1 MAQAKKNKNKTVL
14 TSVTLNISSTQE
26 LKILRRIVDIT
37 CSDLD
42 LAGILHQVVGIVNEM
57 TKADSIFVYLF
68 DRGKKNLV
76 LMASK
81 TPHKKVLGKINLRVG
96 EGITGWV
103 AEHNKPVA
111 IAKNAYQDP
120 RFKGFDV
127 LPEDLYEAFLS
138 VPIIYKGKVSGVIN
152 VQHKNPHEY
161 STSSVNLID
170 TIAKQVGGVI
180 EHARL
185 FEDTKQK
192 ASQFDSLVKVS
203 HSITSQRYLDEI
215 LNLIVVITAEMLNS
229 KICSIMLLDDKAEE
243 LSIKATQSLSEEY
256 IKKPNLKVKNSL
268 VGDVVKT
275 KNPLIV
281 EDVRQDERYVY
292 RELAIKENLSSMI
305 AVPMIVRDKA
315 IGVINV
321 YTKELHQ
328 FSQEEVSV
336 LQMVANQA
344 AVAVENTKLV
354 EEASKTREALETR
367 KLVER
372 AKGILMRMNH
382 LTEEAAHRMIHKKS
396 MDTCKSMKDIA
407 ESIILMDEFSKSN

>member
-1 MAQAKKNKNKTVL
+1 MAQPKKVKNTTAL
-14 TSVTLNISSTQE
+14 TSVTLNISSAQE

-42 LAGILHQVVGIVNEM
+42 LAGILHEVVGIVNEM

-111 IAKNAYQDP
+111 IKKNAYQDP

-229 KICSIMLLDDKAEE
+229 QICSIMLLDDKGEE

-256 IKKPNLKVKNSL
+256 RKKPNLKVKNSL

-275 KNPLIV
+275 KNPLVV
-281 EDVRQDERYVY
+281 EDVRQDERYAY

-305 AVPMIVRDKA
+305 AVPMIVKDKA

-321 YTKELHQ
+321 YTKEFHQ
-328 FSQEEVSV
+328 FSGEEVSV

-372 AKGILMRMNH
+372 AKGILMRMNN

-407 ESIILMDEFSKSN
+407 ESIILMDEFSK

>member
-1 MAQAKKNKNKTVL
+1 MAQTTKNKL
-14 TSVTLNISSTQE
+14 QISRVEE

-42 LAGILHQVVGIVNEM
+42 LTGILHEVVGIVNEM
-57 TKADSIFVYLF
+57 TRADSIFVYLF

-81 TPHKKVLGKINLRVG
+81 TAHKKVLGKINLRVG

-111 IAKNAYQDP
+111 IKKNAYQDP

-127 LPEDLYEAFLS
+127 LPEDRYEAFLS
-138 VPIIYKGKVSGVIN
+138 VPIVYKARVSGVIN

-161 STSSVNLID
+161 SVSSVSLID

-203 HSITSQRYLDEI
+203 HSITSQRYLNEI
-215 LNLIVVITAEMLNS
+215 LDLIVVITAEMLNS
-229 KICSIMLLDDKAEE
+229 KICSVMLLDDKGEE

-256 IKKPNLKVKNSL
+256 KSKPNLKVKNSL

-275 KNPLIV
+275 KKPLVV
-281 EDVRQDERYVY
+281 EDVRQDERYAY
-292 RELAIKENLSSMI
+292 RELAVKENLTSMI
-305 AVPMIVRDKA
+305 AVPMIVKDKA

-328 FSQEEVSV
+328 FSGEEVSV

-372 AKGILMRMNH
+372 AKGILMRMNN
-382 LTEEAAHRMIHKKS
+382 LGEEAAHKLIHKKS

-407 ESIILMDEFSKSN
+407 ESIILMDEFSK